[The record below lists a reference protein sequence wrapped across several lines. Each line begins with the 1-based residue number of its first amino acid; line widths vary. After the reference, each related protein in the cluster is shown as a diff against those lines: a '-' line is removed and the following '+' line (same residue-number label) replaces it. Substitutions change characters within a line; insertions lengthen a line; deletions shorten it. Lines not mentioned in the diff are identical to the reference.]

1 MKIKLG
7 ELREKVLTGVNKL
20 GYEGDDVRVIADV
33 MLMRNFSPMV

>member
-33 MLMRNFSPMV
+33 MLMRNFSTMV